1 MGLSVGP
8 VQSRRLVSTKPREG
22 SVCAADAHSRSG
34 SCPAPVWVSEDLG
47 VAASRRLAGE
57 SEARPTTIQTRAC
70 NCACGCGDASTS
82 RCTEDRLR
90 CRWDR
95 RSAEVTFPRLLHHGQ
110 RSELLCGLGPVLMV
124 FDALHGRHIPNGTVR
139 PLLIIFS
146 APGFNHDLGLQ
157 SREQPVLVQTLISK
171 LAVEAFNTRVLDRLP
186 RLDAVQRHP
195 MLTGPCIQRRP

>member
-1 MGLSVGP
+1 MPLLNLCVSLRPGPKLPGPTRQNETKNIATVLILCSILPHSNSFQPIPAKVRISRKPWLGL
-8 VQSRRLVSTKPREG
+8 
-22 SVCAADAHSRSG
+22 
-34 SCPAPVWVSEDLG
+34 
-47 VAASRRLAGE
+47 
-57 SEARPTTIQTRAC
+57 
-70 NCACGCGDASTS
+70 
-82 RCTEDRLR
+82 
-90 CRWDR
+90 
-95 RSAEVTFPRLLHHGQ
+95 TFPRLLHHGQ

-124 FDALHGRHIPNGTVR
+124 FDALHGRHIPNATVR

-146 APGFNHDLGLQ
+146 APGFNHDLGLL